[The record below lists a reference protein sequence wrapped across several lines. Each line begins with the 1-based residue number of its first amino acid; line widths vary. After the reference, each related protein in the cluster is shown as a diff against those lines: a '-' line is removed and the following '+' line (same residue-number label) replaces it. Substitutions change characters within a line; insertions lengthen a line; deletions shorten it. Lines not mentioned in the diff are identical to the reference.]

1 MCQGGGVASSAGH
14 VTFVGHSTV
23 LIELSG
29 VRLLTD
35 PLLRPRA
42 IHLRRHAAP
51 PDPAVSRGLDAV
63 LVSHFHH
70 DHLDLPTL
78 RGLGPGAR
86 LIGPRGL
93 ARIVRRAGAADV
105 TELAAG
111 ESADVAGVRV
121 AAVPAVH
128 DGRRLKRGPAVDA
141 VGFVAEAGG
150 VRVYFAGDT
159 DLFAGMEQLAPV
171 DLALIPI
178 WGWGATLGEG
188 HLDPARAAE
197 ALARIRPRVAVPIHW
212 GTFLPAGQHRR
223 LAHLLERPARDFARA
238 AAGAAPEVDVRV
250 LDPGQSTAIPGPAAS
265 GATSRDV
272 P

>member
-1 MCQGGGVASSAGH
+1 MASAAGQ

-23 LIELSG
+23 LIELG
-29 VRLLTD
+29 GARLLTD
-35 PLLRPRA
+35 PLLRARA
-42 IHLRRHAAP
+42 IHLRRRSAP
-51 PDPAVSRGLDAV
+51 PDPAVGRGLDAV

-93 ARIVRRAGAADV
+93 RRIVRRSGAAEV

-111 ESADVAGVRV
+111 DSAQVAGVRV
-121 AAVPAVH
+121 SAVPAVH

-141 VGFVAEAGG
+141 VGFLAEAGG

-159 DLFAGMEQLAPV
+159 DLFPGMERLAPV

-188 HLDPARAAE
+188 HLDPPRAAE

-238 AAGAAPEVDVRV
+238 AAAAAPDVEVRV
-250 LDPGQSTAIPGPAAS
+250 LDPGESTAIPEPAAD
-265 GATSRDV
+265 GTRAGGPR
-272 P
+272 

>member
-1 MCQGGGVASSAGH
+1 MASAAGQ

-23 LIELSG
+23 LIELG
-29 VRLLTD
+29 GARLLTD

-42 IHLRRHAAP
+42 IHLRRHSAP
-51 PDPAVSRGLDAV
+51 PDPAVGQGLDAV
-63 LVSHFHH
+63 LVSHFHY
-70 DHLDLPTL
+70 DHLDVPTL
-78 RGLGPGAR
+78 RGLGPGTR

-93 ARIVRRAGAADV
+93 GAIVRRAGAADV
-105 TELAAG
+105 TELAVG

-121 AAVPAVH
+121 TAVPAVH

-141 VGFVAEAGG
+141 VGFLAEAGR

-159 DLFAGMEQLAPV
+159 DLFPEMGRLAPV

-188 HLDPARAAE
+188 HLDPPRAAE
-197 ALARIRPRVAVPIHW
+197 ALVRIRPRVAVPIHW

-223 LAHLLERPARDFARA
+223 LAHLLERPARDFAREA
-238 AAGAAPEVDVRV
+238 AAAAPGVEVRV
-250 LDPGQSTAIPGPAAS
+250 LDPGESTSIPGPAAS
-265 GATSRDV
+265 GAAAPGV